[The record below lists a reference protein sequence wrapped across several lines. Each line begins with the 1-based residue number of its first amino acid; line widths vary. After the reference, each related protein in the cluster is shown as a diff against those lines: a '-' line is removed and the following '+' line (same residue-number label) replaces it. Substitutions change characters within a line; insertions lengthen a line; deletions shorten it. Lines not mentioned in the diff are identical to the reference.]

1 MKISEKVVR
10 IGLILMIALSIY
22 FSYAIWLSPAG
33 KTSINVDETSSQV
46 VESQNYRKA
55 SEVFL
60 PLHLTWINAG
70 SLKETNS
77 ENLITRLQTV
87 VEGARF
93 GRLSEVVSGN
103 LEKFNQ
109 TKTIDE
115 GVELTYNAPLLLSEY
130 KDAFHLNFDISAIT
144 KEDDTPYFNR
154 IQFDEKKDK
163 VRFINY
169 SDHTIYEASISIDW
183 SDLEK
188 ELKATGIKWTE
199 MNAEPS
205 IMATQYDTKNPV
217 KLKKYSYILSQQP
230 YTVFR
235 NAFFQKPDEVKNN
248 DESSELIFYDRNE
261 TMSIHSDTQVVDF
274 RGETPEEASGDI
286 FSESFPYISKLGSSL
301 GNMRYF
307 DRKGNKIDYRI
318 FVEGFPVFGSDS
330 KGQVGIEIGDDSGG
344 SEVNIQTSLNTIQ
357 VPIPS
362 DEEVELPNT
371 ENVIQNLVDK
381 GADKGKIQSIIVGY
395 TWQNIKETNRV
406 VDLLPE
412 WYVKYQEQWY
422 SVSELLVRL
431 PGSEAK

>member
-22 FSYAIWLSPAG
+22 FSYVIWLSPAG
-33 KTSINVDETSSQV
+33 KTSIKVDETSSQV
-46 VESQNYRKA
+46 MESQNYRKV

-60 PLHLTWINAG
+60 PLHLTWIHDG

-77 ENLITRLQTV
+77 ENLISRLQTV
-87 VEGARF
+87 VERARF
-93 GRLSEVVSGN
+93 GRISEVVSGN
-103 LEKFNQ
+103 PEKFEQ
-109 TKTIDE
+109 TKTIDK
-115 GVELTYNAPLLLSEY
+115 GIELTYNAPLLLSEY
-130 KDAFHLNFDISAIT
+130 KDAFHLNFDMSTIT
-144 KEDDTPYFNR
+144 KESDTLYFSR
-154 IQFDEKKDK
+154 IQFDETKNK

-169 SDHTIYEASISIDW
+169 LEHTIYEASLSINW

-188 ELKATGIKWTE
+188 ELKVTGTKWTE
-199 MNAEPS
+199 MKAAPS
-205 IMATQYDTKNPV
+205 ILEAQYDTKNTV

-235 NAFFQKPDEVKNN
+235 NAFFQKPDEVKTN

-261 TMSIHSDTQVVDF
+261 TMSIHSKTQVVDF
-274 RGETPEEASGDI
+274 RGENPGEASNNI
-286 FSESFPYISKLGSSL
+286 FSKSFPYISKLDSSL

-307 DRKGNKIDYRI
+307 DCNENKINYRI

-330 KGQVGIEIGDDSGG
+330 KGQVSIEIRDN
-344 SEVNIQTSLNTIQ
+344 SEVSIQTSLNTIQ

-371 ENVIQNLVDK
+371 ENVVQNLVAK
-381 GADKGKIQSIIVGY
+381 GADKEKIQSIIIGY

-406 VDLLPE
+406 VDLFPE

-422 SVSELLVRL
+422 SVSELLERL
-431 PGSEAK
+431 SGLEAH

>member
-46 VESQNYRKA
+46 MESQNYRKT
-55 SEVFL
+55 SDVFL
-60 PLHLTWINAG
+60 PLHLTWIQAT
-70 SLKETNS
+70 SLQETNS
-77 ENLITRLQTV
+77 ENLISRFQTV

-93 GRLSEVVSGN
+93 GRISELVSGN

-130 KDAFHLNFDISAIT
+130 KDVFHLNFDISAIT
-144 KEDDTPYFNR
+144 KGNDMPYFNR

-183 SDLEK
+183 SDVEK
-188 ELKATGIKWTE
+188 ELKATGTKWTE
-199 MNAEPS
+199 MKVEPS
-205 IMATQYDTKNPV
+205 IMETQYDTKNSV

-248 DESSELIFYDRNE
+248 DESSDLIFYDRNE
-261 TMSIHSDTQVVDF
+261 TMSIHSETQVVDF
-274 RGETPEEASGDI
+274 RGENPEEASGNI

-301 GNMRYF
+301 GNLRYF
-307 DRKGNKIDYRI
+307 DRKENKIDYRI

-371 ENVIQNLVDK
+371 EIVIQDLIDQ

-422 SVSELLVRL
+422 SVSELLARL
-431 PGSEAK
+431 PGLEAK

>member
-46 VESQNYRKA
+46 MESQNYRKT
-55 SEVFL
+55 SDVFL
-60 PLHLTWINAG
+60 PLHLTWIQAT
-70 SLKETNS
+70 SLQETNS
-77 ENLITRLQTV
+77 ENLISRFQTV

-93 GRLSEVVSGN
+93 GRISELVSGN

-130 KDAFHLNFDISAIT
+130 KDVFHLNFDISAIT
-144 KEDDTPYFNR
+144 KGNDMPYFNR

-183 SDLEK
+183 SDVEK
-188 ELKATGIKWTE
+188 ELKATGTKWTE
-199 MNAEPS
+199 MKVEPS
-205 IMATQYDTKNPV
+205 IMETQYDTKNSV

-248 DESSELIFYDRNE
+248 DESSDLIFYDRNE
-261 TMSIHSDTQVVDF
+261 TMSIHSETQVVDF
-274 RGETPEEASGDI
+274 RGENPEEASGNI

-301 GNMRYF
+301 GNLRYF
-307 DRKGNKIDYRI
+307 DRKENKIDYRI

-371 ENVIQNLVDK
+371 EIVIQNLIDQ

-422 SVSELLVRL
+422 SVSELLARL
-431 PGSEAK
+431 PGLEAK

>member
-1 MKISEKVVR
+1 
-10 IGLILMIALSIY
+10 
-22 FSYAIWLSPAG
+22 
-33 KTSINVDETSSQV
+33 
-46 VESQNYRKA
+46 
-55 SEVFL
+55 
-60 PLHLTWINAG
+60 
-70 SLKETNS
+70 
-77 ENLITRLQTV
+77 
-87 VEGARF
+87 
-93 GRLSEVVSGN
+93 
-103 LEKFNQ
+103 
-109 TKTIDE
+109 
-115 GVELTYNAPLLLSEY
+115 
-130 KDAFHLNFDISAIT
+130 
-144 KEDDTPYFNR
+144 
-154 IQFDEKKDK
+154 
-163 VRFINY
+163 
-169 SDHTIYEASISIDW
+169 
-183 SDLEK
+183 
-188 ELKATGIKWTE
+188 

-205 IMATQYDTKNPV
+205 IMPTQYDTKNPV

-248 DESSELIFYDRNE
+248 DESSELIFYDGNE

-274 RGETPEEASGDI
+274 RGELPTIEEASGDI

-301 GNMRYF
+301 GNIRYF
-307 DRKGNKIDYRI
+307 DRKENKIDYRI